1 MFWKRLSSEARSL
14 SLNSPSTH
22 RIPSRFK
29 LSSLGSIST
38 SLLITLLVLSLLSV
52 ALARDYGYQV
62 EKGKIQSVVKEVM
75 ESQKDPQGKSSKLQA
90 LEAYESY
97 ILKHFEYKSDLK
109 AEAMHRLGDLYMQL
123 EMNTHQKKLKE
134 YYDRLG
140 LYLKGRIQDRPP
152 PPRIKHTKSIVIY
165 EEILKQ
171 YPNRAANDAV
181 LYQLA
186 HAYSDEGRMDEASE
200 VLNRLVSRFPKSPFR
215 QEAYFRMGE
224 FFFETQ
230 EYKKAIE
237 AYREALQHQ
246 VEDFIEMAL
255 YKMGWAYYAQADY
268 RRSIDTFLSLL
279 DRKTILTET
288 GQRQLLLYNFSE
300 TEGELL
306 KEVIHTLLLAFD
318 ELGGATPMVAY
329 FGEKGHRDYE
339 DYLFRSLADLY
350 ITQERFG
357 DAVST
362 LETFMKAYPSHE
374 EGPSFMATI
383 IEIQTKRKKVGL
395 TVRAKEDFI
404 ESFGTGSFWSRQASD
419 AARLKIEP
427 LLKETAYELALHDY
441 AQAQKSKKQEDYEK
455 AIAWSQRFLKDFPRA
470 IEAAKVN
477 FLLAEGLYELKRYD
491 AAAREYEKTAYAYPL
506 HAHTQDAAYN
516 LLLTQETLSQ
526 LKATEMGAAILKFS
540 ERFPQD
546 PRAPDLLLKATQLAA
561 HQGDYKVAREYAQ
574 KILATQPQGPTR
586 YAAQKLIATSYFE
599 QEDYAQAAQ
608 ELKGLLSNSSG
619 LQIPKKDQEEL
630 HTLLASSLY
639 KQAEV
644 QKQKGLLPEAAKGF
658 LSIHDLMPDT
668 EVAANAL
675 LDGAILQAK
684 LGQEEEAILNLKQY
698 LETYPRSPHQDQAR
712 EQLALLYEKK
722 GRYQEAI
729 QQYEKL
735 ATSTS
740 GGKDSQGTAEWL
752 LAIARLS
759 EKTRDWPRTYR
770 TLLVAAEALPPG
782 DERALEAV
790 YQAARA
796 KEQMGD
802 TQQAQILLGKVLERY
817 GQQPSPTPRMAYVAA
832 QASYGLGEERLKQF
846 MSVRLTAPL
855 ESSLEKKRQLL
866 KETVDYYSRT
876 VDLKVPEYIT
886 AATYKV
892 GVLFENFRNALLES
906 ERPTG
911 LTAQQLEQYNFLLE
925 EQAYPFEEKAITAYE
940 TNVRRAQEGG
950 LYDEWIQRS
959 YQRLAQILPAKYAR
973 DEMDEIITQKQLF

>member
-1 MFWKRLSSEARSL
+1 
-14 SLNSPSTH
+14 LNSPSNH

-29 LSSLGSIST
+29 LSGLGLISAP
-38 SLLITLLVLSLLSV
+38 LLVTLLGLSQFSL
-52 ALARDYGYQV
+52 ALARDPGYRV

-134 YYDRLG
+134 YYNRLG

-152 PPRIKHTKSIVIY
+152 PPRINHTKSIVIY

-171 YPNRAANDAV
+171 YPSRVANDAV

-186 HAYSDEGRMDEASE
+186 HAYSDEGRTDEAGE
-200 VLNRLVSRFPKSPFR
+200 VFNRLVTRFPKSPFR

-230 EYKKAIE
+230 EFKKAIE
-237 AYREALQHQ
+237 AYREALPHQ
-246 VEDFIEMAL
+246 SALSASGRGEDFIEMAL
-255 YKMGWAYYAQADY
+255 YKMGWAYYALSDY

-279 DRKTILTET
+279 DRKTTLTEA
-288 GQRQLLLYNFSE
+288 GQQQLLLYNFSE

-318 ELGGATPMVAY
+318 ELGGATQMVTY

-350 ITQERFG
+350 ISQERYS
-357 DAVST
+357 DAVTT

-374 EGPSFMATI
+374 EAPSFMTTL
-383 IEIQTKRKKVGL
+383 IEVQTKRKKIGL

-404 ESFGTGSFWSRQASD
+404 KSFGPGSSWSRQVSD

-427 LLKETAYELALHDY
+427 LLKETTYELALHHH
-441 AQAQKSKKQEDYEK
+441 AQAQKSQKQEDYEK
-455 AIAWSQRFLKDFPRA
+455 AIAGSQRFLKNFPRA

-477 FLLAEGLYELKRYD
+477 FLLAEGLYELKRYEE
-491 AAAREYEKTAYAYPL
+491 AVREYEKTAYAYPL

-516 LLLTQETLSQ
+516 LLLTQENLPQ
-526 LKATEMGAAILKFS
+526 LKATDMGTAILKFS

-546 PRAPDLLLKATQLAA
+546 PRVPNLLLKATQLATR
-561 HQGDYKVAREYAQ
+561 QGEYGVAREYAQ
-574 KILATQPQGPTR
+574 KILATQPQGTAR
-586 YAAQKLIATSYFE
+586 YVAQKLIATSYFE

-608 ELKGLLSNSSG
+608 GLKELLSNAGG

-630 HTLLASSLY
+630 RTLLASSLY
-639 KQAEV
+639 KQAEA
-644 QKQKGLLPEAAKGF
+644 QKQKGQLQEAAKGF
-658 LSIHDLMPDT
+658 LSIHALMPDT

-684 LGQEEEAILNLKQY
+684 MGQEEEAILNLKKY
-698 LETYPRSPHQDQAR
+698 LEVYPRSPHQDQAR

-722 GRYQEAI
+722 ARYQEAI

-735 ATSTS
+735 AASTS
-740 GGKDSQGTAEWL
+740 GEKGSQGTVEWL

-759 EKTRDWPRTYR
+759 EKTRDWPRAHR
-770 TLLVAAEALPPG
+770 TLLAAAEALPLG
-782 DERALEAV
+782 DERTLEAL
-790 YQAARA
+790 YRAAKA

-802 TQQAQILLGKVLERY
+802 TQQVQILLGKVLERY
-817 GQQPSPTPRMAYVAA
+817 GQQTASTPLMAYVAA

-846 MSVRLTAPL
+846 KSVRLTTPL
-855 ESSLEKKRQLL
+855 EASLEKKRKLL
-866 KETVDYYSRT
+866 NESLDYYSRT
-876 VDLKVPEYIT
+876 VDFKVPEFIT

-892 GVLFENFRNALLES
+892 GVLFEDFRNALLES
-906 ERPTG
+906 ERPAG

-925 EQAYPFEEKAITAYE
+925 EQAYPFEEKAIEAYE

-950 LYDEWIQRS
+950 LFDEWIQKS
-959 YQRLAQILPAKYAR
+959 YQRLAQILPARYAR